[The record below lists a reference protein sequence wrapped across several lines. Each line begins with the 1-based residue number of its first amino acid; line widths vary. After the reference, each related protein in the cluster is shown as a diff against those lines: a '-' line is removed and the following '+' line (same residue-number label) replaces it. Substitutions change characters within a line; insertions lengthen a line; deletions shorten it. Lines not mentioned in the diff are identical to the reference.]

1 MPCGVFFN
9 LCILNV
15 TVPSGQGNDSKTE
28 DMEEKGK
35 PLSGA
40 GQIAAIAVISTLV
53 LMAAILPFLIWS
65 LLGGKGKGKFHI

>member
-1 MPCGVFFN
+1 
-9 LCILNV
+9 
-15 TVPSGQGNDSKTE
+15 
-28 DMEEKGK
+28 MEEERE
-35 PLSGA
+35 PESGA